1 MKNLH
6 NYKKI
11 KIVKKIEFKTWNKW
25 KKSGY
30 IETWSKTN
38 IAVRTYDVNINET
51 YLELTSFF
59 GLRRDVVKNAWSLIT
74 EN

>member
-11 KIVKKIEFKTWNKW
+11 KIVKKIEFKTRNKW

-30 IETWSKTN
+30 IETWSKIN
-38 IAVRTYDVNINET
+38 IAVRTYDVNLNET
-51 YLELTSFF
+51 YLELTSSF
-59 GLRRDVVKNAWSLIT
+59 GLRRNVVKNAWSLIT

>member
-1 MKNLH
+1 MKNLQ

-30 IETWSKTN
+30 IET
-38 IAVRTYDVNINET
+38 
-51 YLELTSFF
+51 
-59 GLRRDVVKNAWSLIT
+59 
-74 EN
+74 